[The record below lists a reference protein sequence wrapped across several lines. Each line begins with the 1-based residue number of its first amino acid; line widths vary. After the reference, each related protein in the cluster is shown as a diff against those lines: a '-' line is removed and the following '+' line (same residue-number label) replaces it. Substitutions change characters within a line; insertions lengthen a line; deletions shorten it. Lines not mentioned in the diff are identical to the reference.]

1 MKPAQPRYLLEFTV
15 APLVIPHVAL
25 RAETFAAVGAPEGP
39 FIAMNP
45 LMDSQVLLFRETF
58 AAARERAA
66 ERLCP
71 VVDMLVRLQADASLE
86 LLAAALKRTSEHLVI
101 VSFCFLLV
109 ARARIGHPSIIA
121 ARMEALLRVLRRIS
135 VPCAGADHL
144 TLFEAARVK
153 I

>member
-1 MKPAQPRYLLEFTV
+1 MRPTQARYLLEFTV

-25 RAETFAAVGAPEGP
+25 RAETFVAVGAPEGP
-39 FIAMNP
+39 FIAMDP

-71 VVDMLVRLQADASLE
+71 VVDMLVRLQADVSLE

-101 VSFCFLLV
+101 VSFRLLLV
-109 ARARIGHPSIIA
+109 ALAKVGDLGIIA
-121 ARMEALLRVLRRIS
+121 AGMEALLRVLVGVS
-135 VPCAGADHL
+135 VNCAGADHL
-144 TLFEAARVK
+144 ILVEAARAK

>member
-1 MKPAQPRYLLEFTV
+1 MKLRYLLELTV

-25 RAETFAAVGAPEGP
+25 RAETFVAVGAPEGP
-39 FIAMNP
+39 LIAMNP

-71 VVDMLVRLQADASLE
+71 VVDMLVRLQADVSLE

-101 VSFCFLLV
+101 VSFRLLLV
-109 ARARIGHPSIIA
+109 ALAKVGDLGIIA
-121 ARMEALLRVLRRIS
+121 AGMEALLRVLRRIS
-135 VPCAGADHL
+135 VNCAGADHL
-144 TLFEAARVK
+144 ILVETARVK